1 MYFRYYYCSKCI
13 VYILSH
19 LVFTHLGS
27 GSMANNELIGF
38 CCVVLVTQS
47 CLTLCDPMDYSPPGS
62 SVHGILQERIPE
74 WVVIPFSRGSSQPRD
89 RTWKFPRASVHDLV
103 VTPRPPGG
111 AILAKKELENK
122 LSLLLLDVSVWSCM
136 RVS

>member
-1 MYFRYYYCSKCI
+1 M
-13 VYILSH
+13 
-19 LVFTHLGS
+19 
-27 GSMANNELIGF
+27 ELTGF
-38 CCVVLVTQS
+38 WHSRNLKK
-47 CLTLCDPMDYSPPGS
+47 PPDHTGRKIS
-62 SVHGILQERIPE
+62 
-74 WVVIPFSRGSSQPRD
+74 
-89 RTWKFPRASVHDLV
+89 KFPRASVHDLV